1 VRIETTAWV
10 ESPLQLLG
18 ALEHAALERAAFRG
32 TDGLTIIPRSGD
44 AQLEHAAT
52 QLAERAARDG
62 EVKARIM
69 LDRRVMPWGV
79 FATGTP
85 WLVGDAYSG
94 QVQARLDRAEPSVL
108 TLVDDGAITR
118 LLAEQLNAGAP
129 LMRPRAPRLMRTMR
143 RELAARTTRRLL
155 ALAAEGRL
163 AVTTFLPQSDPA
175 VTRLSV
181 LGAIVTTHRFDFT
194 RRWGERAVAVPAD
207 ARIVL
212 GTARVADGLEDPSVA
227 LERIVRLARS
237 AAVAYLPHRREPA
250 WFLRAAGRLRDV
262 VVVAPRH
269 PVELALAGTARPL
282 DVVTS
287 VSTASETLP
296 IVLRNTGSTIRLEP
310 VGQGVGS

>member
-1 VRIETTAWV
+1 MRIETTAWV

-18 ALEHAALERAAFRG
+18 ALEHAALEQATFGG
-32 TDGLTIIPRSGD
+32 TVALTIIPRSGD
-44 AQLEHAAT
+44 AQLEHTAT

-62 EVKARIM
+62 EVRARIM
-69 LDRRVMPWGV
+69 LDRRVMSWGV

-94 QVQARLDRAEPSVL
+94 HVQVRLDRAEPSAL

-118 LLAEQLNAGAP
+118 LLAEQLSAGTP
-129 LMRPRAPRLMRTMR
+129 LLRPRPPRLLPRMR

-175 VTRLSV
+175 VVRLLG
-181 LGAIVTTHRFDFT
+181 LGAMVTTHRFEVT
-194 RRWGERAVAVPAD
+194 RRWGERAMAVPTD

-212 GTARVADGLEDPSVA
+212 GTARVADGLDDPSVA
-227 LERIVRLARS
+227 LERIARLARS

-262 VVVAPRH
+262 VVVAPRQ
-269 PVELALAGTARPL
+269 PIELALAGTARPL
-282 DVVTS
+282 DVITAA
-287 VSTASETLP
+287 STASETLP

-310 VGQGVGS
+310 VGQGVSS